1 MHSVF
6 TPIFQTLPDALHTV
20 SLFLNPKQAA
30 MLSEVNKFCRERL
43 ERMRYEEAIHAWP
56 WLSEPQR
63 IRSRC
68 CSAGWDATKMAWCL
82 GDNCL
87 IVTAN
92 INNGDMQSFTLPM
105 HPEQEE
111 DFASTVFPVVHNVC
125 DDPRYVNVFQPVDT
139 HDTRPYVLTSAIR
152 EPEQHETVSQV
163 WYPPDVMFVTN
174 RARRM
179 QNDQPLELSI
189 IRRDTHALLRR
200 IGYIGAAFPPILYRQ
215 GEMWMVDHKTGDI
228 LYYGPRADKLLNTDI
243 SGRVW
248 SAHIHA
254 RCARIIPAIRI
265 LTERGDSSVNTRF
278 TDTETILLTLAR
290 VVTYG
295 QIDSPGFKQQLQ
307 DLRTYGADFNACD
320 MVNMTVL
327 KWAFYKQSATMVK
340 LLLYHGAIPELD
352 AISNLIRSAG
362 DSRHPDWYFKAI
374 SALTEH
380 GDADI
385 NFMDKTR
392 VTPLMVA
399 TTMLNLEAVNYLLA
413 KGADPFLRFGGQ
425 NARDMLFD
433 TDCAP
438 PLLYLEGDESDG
450 FEIARALHRA
460 MEKPSQSPSIDPN

>member
-6 TPIFQTLPDALHTV
+6 APIFQTLPDALHTV

-139 HDTRPYVLTSAIR
+139 HDTRPYVLTSVIR

-189 IRRDTHALLRR
+189 IRCDTHALLRR

-228 LYYGPRADKLLNTDI
+228 LYYGPRADRLLNTDI

-320 MVNMTVL
+320 MANMTAL
-327 KWAFYKQSATMVK
+327 KWAFYKQSVTMVK
-340 LLLYHGAIPELD
+340 LLLHHGAIPELD
-352 AISNLIRSAG
+352 AVSNLIRSAG
-362 DSRHPDWYFKAI
+362 DRRHPDWCFNAI
-374 SALTEH
+374 GALIEH